1 VQFHIEAA
9 VQYCPVRYTNARK
22 FMLEVQGKSHWHDRG
37 PKLRHRKDENI
48 FNSVFKN
55 LMEPTNFNPPK

>member
-1 VQFHIEAA
+1 
-9 VQYCPVRYTNARK
+9 
-22 FMLEVQGKSHWHDRG
+22 MLEVQGKSHWHDRG